1 MTLNGGNDVAIF
13 AGVTVTP
20 DSVHAD
26 GGAGMDTLSFEVDFF
41 ASSNILDLLHPANDS
56 GTFTNSTFTGFER
69 FVHVE
74 ADGLNT
80 ATQRFTFRGN
90 ANAQTVLG
98 ALGIDDIR
106 TAGGNDVLNGG
117 LGKDVLGGGAGRD
130 TFIFNRTLGPA
141 NIDRIF
147 DFSSVPSDTI
157 KLENA
162 IFAGIGGNG
171 HLAAIRFHVGP
182 HAHDANDRIIYN
194 ANTGALLYD
203 FERKRRRPRDR
214 VCDSRQAPRGDCG

>member
-1 MTLNGGNDVAIF
+1 
-13 AGVTVTP
+13 
-20 DSVHAD
+20 
-26 GGAGMDTLSFEVDFF
+26 MDTLSFEVDFF

-130 TFIFNRTLGPA
+130 TFIFNSTLGPA
-141 NIDRIF
+141 NIDRIL
-147 DFSSVPSDTI
+147 DFSVPSDTI

-194 ANTGALLYD
+194 ANTGALLYNST
-203 FERKRRRPRDR
+203 ETPAATR
-214 VCDSRQAPRGDCG
+214 SRLRLSPSTSR